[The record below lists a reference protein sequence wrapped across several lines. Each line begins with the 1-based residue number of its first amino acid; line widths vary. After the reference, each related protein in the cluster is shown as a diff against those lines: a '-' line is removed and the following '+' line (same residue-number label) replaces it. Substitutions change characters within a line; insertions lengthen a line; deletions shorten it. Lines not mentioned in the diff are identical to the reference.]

1 MRALAFAVLAIA
13 VSPMSAQDP
22 VSTNPKNVSVVFEN
36 EKVRVLRVHY
46 GPHDKLAMHNHPAV
60 AGVRLTASDVRVS
73 TPSGEPTTV
82 HHEAREI
89 FWAAPSQHA
98 VENLA
103 DQPIENIEVE
113 LKHAAEPAVEVP
125 PQPQASRAAGTEPVP
140 VEQEPHHKIVY
151 QNQYVRMLDV
161 QVNPGESTLFHTH
174 SHDNVA
180 VRLSDAT
187 MQNQNYGKEWE
198 PPVATARGAVSF
210 AEGTAKPYTHRI
222 KNTGTTL
229 FHVIDIELMQ

>member
-1 MRALAFAVLAIA
+1 
-13 VSPMSAQDP
+13 MSAQDP
-22 VSTNPKNVSVVFEN
+22 VSTNPKNVTVVFEN
-36 EKVRVLRVHY
+36 AQVRVLRVRY

-60 AGVRLTASDVRVS
+60 AAVRLTASDVRVS
-73 TPSGEPTTV
+73 TPNGEPANV

-89 FWAAPSQHA
+89 FWAAPAQHA
-98 VENLA
+98 VENLT

-113 LKHAAEPAVEVP
+113 FKNANEPAVEVAP
-125 PQPQASRAAGTEPVP
+125 EPQSALPAGSEPVP
-140 VEQEPHHKIVY
+140 VEQEPHHKVVY

-161 QVNPGESTLFHTH
+161 QVNPGESTLYHSH

-180 VRLSDAT
+180 VRLTDAQL
-187 MQNQNYGKEWE
+187 QNQNFGTDWE
-198 PPVATARGAVSF
+198 APSHMAKGAVSF

-229 FHVIDIELMQ
+229 FHVIDIELMQP

>member
-1 MRALAFAVLAIA
+1 MRALIFALLAIP
-13 VSPMSAQDP
+13 VFPMSAQDP

-36 EKVRVLRVHY
+36 ERVRVLRVHY

-60 AGVRLTASDVRVS
+60 AGVRLTASDVRV
-73 TPSGEPTTV
+73 TAPSGEPATV

-89 FWAAPSQHA
+89 FWAGPSQHA
-98 VENLA
+98 VENLT

-113 LKHAAEPAVEVP
+113 FKNATEPAAEVP
-125 PQPQASRAAGTEPVP
+125 PQPQSSHAAGSEPVP
-140 VEQEPHHKIVY
+140 VEQEPHHKVVY

-174 SHDNVA
+174 SHDNIA
-180 VRLSDAT
+180 VRLTDAT
-187 MQNQNYGKEWE
+187 LQNQNYGKDWDA
-198 PPVATARGAVSF
+198 PASMAKGAVSF

-222 KNTGTTL
+222 KNAGTTL